1 MRTQQFRNQEGSLY
15 EDHGAWFVRYREQVK
30 LPDGTTVTKQRA
42 HRLGSVGDYPKR
54 FEIIPLK
61 NAFMEGLNK
70 TGVSPEAGASI
81 VDFVERVYFPGIEG
95 KLAPSSVKGYR
106 DAWKC
111 HIRDRVGKMRVRDFR
126 TVNGEEIMLDIEKEH
141 GKELAHG
148 TYMWIKVSLSAIF
161 TYAKRKGIYD
171 GVNPI
176 TGVSI
181 PRGKRHGR
189 KRQAY
194 SLEEIEQHLE
204 LFTTTHTPM
213 VIVGDDG
220 STYSPQISAEKVRA
234 VIGVAAFAG
243 LREGEIRGLWRE
255 DDEGDAL
262 NIRRSVWRTHVKDE
276 TKTYED
282 EDDPG
287 VVPIIEPLRL
297 MLDGIKS
304 EHMAGWMFGNTI
316 GGALDLDNL
325 ADRVIKPV
333 LKANGLKWKGWHA
346 YRRGLAT
353 NLHELGVPD
362 KVIQAILRHDDV
374 STTRRSYI
382 KTVPQVVTNAMKQL
396 EAKIAGA
403 AVVQQ
408 VSVN

>member
-1 MRTQQFRNQEGSLY
+1 MRTQQWRNQESSLY

-30 LPDGTTVTKQRA
+30 WRDGTIVIKQRA
-42 HRLGSVGDYPKR
+42 HRLGSLRDYPKR
-54 FEIIPLK
+54 SEVIWLK
-61 NAFMEGLNK
+61 NAFMEKLNK
-70 TGVSPEAGASI
+70 AGFSPEAGASI
-81 VDFVERVYFPGIEG
+81 VDFVERVYFPGLEG
-95 KLAPSSVKGYR
+95 KLAPSTIKGYQ

-111 HIRDRVGKMRVRDFR
+111 HIRHRVGNKRVRDFR
-126 TVNGEEIMLDIEKEH
+126 TVDGEEIMLDVDREH

-148 TYMWIKVSLSAIF
+148 TYRWIKVSLSAIF
-161 TYAKRKGIYD
+161 TYAKRKGVYD
-171 GVNPI
+171 GVNPM

-181 PRGKRHGR
+181 PKGKRHGR

-204 LFTTTHTPM
+204 LFTTNAPI
-213 VIVGDDG
+213 VILGEDG
-220 STYSPQISAEKVRA
+220 STYTPQITSGKVRA

-243 LREGEIRGLWRE
+243 LREGEIRGLWLE
-255 DDEGDAL
+255 DDEGGIL
-262 NIRRSVWRTHVKDE
+262 NIRRSVWRTHLKDE

-282 EDDPG
+282 DENPG
-287 VVPIIEPLRL
+287 VVPIIGPLRF
-297 MLDGIKS
+297 MLDSIRS
-304 EHMAGWMFGNTI
+304 EYAEGWMFRNTI
-316 GGALDLDNL
+316 GGPLDLDNL

-333 LKANGLKWKGWHA
+333 LKTNGLKWKGWHA

-362 KVIQAILRHDDV
+362 KVIQAILRHEDV
-374 STTRRSYI
+374 STTQRSYI

-396 EAKIAGA
+396 EARIARA

-408 VSVN
+408 ASVN